1 MSQREMT
8 VAHVREPPGA
18 DHVEVMF
25 YESARFYRLP
35 RASPSFEETLRLL
48 KEAAA
53 VGLPLTI
60 TLAPAESD
68 VIEEVVPPPAP
79 TPAPSPAGGP
89 GRPL

>member
-1 MSQREMT
+1 MSRREMT

-25 YESARFYRLP
+25 NESARFYRLP
-35 RASPSFEETLRLL
+35 RASPSFEEALRLL

-53 VGLPLTI
+53 VGRPLTI

-68 VIEEVVPPPAP
+68 VIEEVGPAP
-79 TPAPSPAGGP
+79 TPAPSPAAGP
-89 GRPL
+89 DRPL